1 MSGLCDLHTHSI
13 FSDGLDSP
21 TKIVLKAKE
30 LGLKAVALT
39 DHNIISGLEEFQK
52 ASIDNGVEGILGVE
66 FSANY
71 YSTEVHILALF
82 IKEKYF
88 NDINSILSQFDKLK
102 DESNALLIDNL
113 SKIGFKL
120 DYQEIKKS
128 SLSGKVNR
136 MQIAK
141 AMLNK
146 NYVKSTDEAF
156 NDYLKKKRGLY
167 IEPKRIDAF
176 ELISF
181 IKSIGAISI
190 LAHPFINLTL
200 DEIIDFIKKGKDVGL
215 NGIETEHSTYTNEQI
230 EIAKSFANTF
240 GLIKSGGSD
249 YHGANKK
256 DVLLGVGKGNLKIP
270 YEYVEIMK
278 RQLNIQK
285 VI

>member
-285 VI
+285 